1 MVVKLS
7 GGDSY
12 MSITY
17 NKGTDIDGI
26 DFVEEFKDGRLVKV
40 KSIYKIQDIPKL
52 EKMIDGIKKTINTD
66 RYQENVT
73 DWGSGDSLG
82 KLPHQYR
89 KIIGLLKTGVS
100 VEGYSEGM
108 VLVEGKFIVSLNK
121 NRWRVNGKGTWY
133 FHPYD
138 LKKWIKKLGL

>member
-1 MVVKLS
+1 
-7 GGDSY
+7 
-12 MSITY
+12 MSTTY

-26 DFVEEFKDGRLVKV
+26 DFVEEFKDGRLVKN
-40 KSIYKIQDIPKL
+40 KSVYIEIDSKKDYL
-52 EKMIDGIKKTINTD
+52 ADGIKKTINTD

-73 DWGSGDSLG
+73 DWGSGDPLG

-89 KIIGLLKTGVS
+89 KIVELLKTGVS

-121 NRWRVNGKGTWY
+121 NKWRVSGKGKWY
-133 FHPYD
+133 YHPYD

>member
-1 MVVKLS
+1 
-7 GGDSY
+7 
-12 MSITY
+12 MSTTY

-52 EKMIDGIKKTINTD
+52 EKIVEECEKIINTD

-73 DWGSGDSLG
+73 DWGSNNPLG
-82 KLPHQYR
+82 KLPYQYR
-89 KIIGLLKTGVS
+89 KTIELLKTGVS
-100 VEGYSEGM
+100 VESYRTGM

-121 NRWRVNGKGTWY
+121 NKWRVSGKGKWY
-133 FHPYD
+133 YHSYD
-138 LKKWIKKLGL
+138 LKEWVKKLGL